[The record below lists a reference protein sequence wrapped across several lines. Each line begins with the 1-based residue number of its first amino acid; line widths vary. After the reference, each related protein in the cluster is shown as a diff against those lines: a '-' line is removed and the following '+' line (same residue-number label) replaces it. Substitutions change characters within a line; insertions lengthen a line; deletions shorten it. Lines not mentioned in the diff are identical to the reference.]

1 MRGPQG
7 SAELI
12 GGNTL
17 STFINQLTYGLADG
31 SILALAALGF
41 VLIYKATGV
50 INFAQGEFL
59 LVGAYMFYTAF
70 VIMDLPLVVAV
81 LFGVVVA
88 TLIGVLVERLILR
101 PMVGE
106 NPISIIMVTIGLS
119 SLLKALVQAF
129 YGTSPKSQPN
139 LLPRGSVEILGAS
152 VPVNRL
158 AAIVIAAIV
167 LTAFTVF
174 FRKSRHGIAMRAVAD
189 DQQAAM
195 TMGISVRRIFALA
208 WALAAVSAL
217 IAGVLVGDISAVDN
231 NIAAFGLLVFP
242 VVILG
247 GLDSVPGT
255 IIGGLTI
262 GLIKQFTAGYL
273 DPGLATVI
281 PYIVL
286 VLILL
291 VRPYGIFGETRIE
304 RV

>member
-1 MRGPQG
+1 VAADELVRGDPM
-7 SAELI
+7 
-12 GGNTL
+12 
-17 STFINQLTYGLADG
+17 STFLNLMVYGLADG
-31 SILALAALGF
+31 AILALAALGF
-41 VLIYKATGV
+41 VLIYKATSV

-70 VIMDLPLVVAV
+70 VVLQLPLVLAV
-81 LFGVVVA
+81 VFGVVIA

-119 SLLKALVQAF
+119 IFLRSVVQMF
-129 YGTSPKSQPN
+129 YGTRPQSQPAV
-139 LLPRGSVEILGAS
+139 LPTGSVNVLGATI
-152 VPVNRL
+152 PVNRL
-158 AAIVIAAIV
+158 WVLLIAAVV

-174 FRKSRHGIAMRAVAD
+174 FRRSRHGIAMRAVAD

-195 TMGISVRRIFALA
+195 TMGISVRRIFAMA

-217 IAGVLVGDISAVDN
+217 IAGILLGDIYAVDQ

-255 IIGGLTI
+255 IVGGLTI
-262 GLIKQFTAGYL
+262 GLLKQFTSGYL

-281 PYIVL
+281 PYVVL

>member
-1 MRGPQG
+1 M
-7 SAELI
+7 
-12 GGNTL
+12 
-17 STFINQLTYGLADG
+17 STFVNLLVYGLADG
-31 SILALAALGF
+31 AILALAALGF
-41 VLIYKATGV
+41 VLIYKATSV

-70 VIMDLPLVVAV
+70 VVLGLPLVVAV
-81 LFGVVVA
+81 LVGVVVA
-88 TLIGVLVERLILR
+88 TLIGVLVERFILR
-101 PMVGE
+101 PMIGE
-106 NPISIIMVTIGLS
+106 DPISIIMVTIGLS
-119 SLLKALVQAF
+119 MLLKAVVQMF
-129 YGTSPKSQPN
+129 YGTSVKTQPAI
-139 LLPRGSVEILGAS
+139 LPRSSVEFLGAT
-152 VPVNRL
+152 VPLNRL
-158 AAIVIAAIV
+158 LVILIAAVV
-167 LTAFTVF
+167 LTAFTIF
-174 FRKSRHGIAMRAVAD
+174 FRRSRHGIAMRAVAD

-208 WALAAVSAL
+208 WVLAAVSAL
-217 IAGVLVGDISAVDN
+217 IAGVLLADISAVDQ
-231 NIAAFGLLVFP
+231 NIAAFGLMVFP

-255 IIGGLTI
+255 IVGGLTI
-262 GLIKQFTAGYL
+262 GLLKQFVSGYL